1 MRFFFA
7 FLRANECDGD
17 VATVEKAIDYHCLMV
32 EANHYRAPENRALT
46 TDERILLEW
55 LISNGSPDAA
65 KYAPQIP
72 RVSVVSRCTCGC
84 PTIDLA
90 VDGKHEDGPSE
101 LVADFVGKSPEGIQ
115 VGVILHCRGG
125 QISELEV
132 YAMGEVNG
140 VFGLPCPDA
149 LVPLGNAEPE

>member
-1 MRFFFA
+1 
-7 FLRANECDGD
+7 
-17 VATVEKAIDYHCLMV
+17 MV
-32 EANHYRAPENRALT
+32 EANHYRAPEIRPLT

-55 LISNGSPDAA
+55 LIANGSPSAK
-65 KYAPQIP
+65 KYAPQTP

-90 VDGKHEDGPSE
+90 VDGKHVDGGSE
-101 LVADFVGKSPEGIQ
+101 LVADFVGKAPEGIQ

-132 YAMGEVNG
+132 YAMGEVKG
-140 VFGLPCPDA
+140 AFGLPSPNA
-149 LVPLGNAEPE
+149 LVAFGDAEI

>member
-1 MRFFFA
+1 
-7 FLRANECDGD
+7 
-17 VATVEKAIDYHCLMV
+17 MV
-32 EANHYRAPENRALT
+32 EATHYRTPENRPLT
-46 TDERILLEW
+46 TDERVLLEW
-55 LISNGSPDAA
+55 LIANGSSNAA
-65 KYAPQIP
+65 KYAWQIP

-90 VDGKHEDGPSE
+90 LDGKHVDGGSE

-132 YAMGEVNG
+132 YAIDEVEG
-140 VFGLPCPDA
+140 VFGLPSPGA
-149 LVPLGNAEPE
+149 LVELGDANPE

>member
-1 MRFFFA
+1 
-7 FLRANECDGD
+7 
-17 VATVEKAIDYHCLMV
+17 MV
-32 EANHYRAPENRALT
+32 EANHYRAPENRPLT
-46 TDERILLEW
+46 TDERMLLEW
-55 LISNGSPDAA
+55 LIAHGSPNAA

-90 VDGKHEDGPSE
+90 VDGKHVDGRSE
-101 LVADFVGKSPEGIQ
+101 LIADFVGKSPEGIQ

-132 YAMGEVNG
+132 YAIDEVK
-140 VFGLPCPDA
+140 VAFGLPCPDA
-149 LVPLGNAEPE
+149 LVALDDSEP

>member
-1 MRFFFA
+1 
-7 FLRANECDGD
+7 
-17 VATVEKAIDYHCLMV
+17 MV
-32 EANHYRAPENRALT
+32 EASHYRAPENRPLT

-55 LISNGSPDAA
+55 LIANGSPSAM

-90 VDGKHEDGPSE
+90 VDGKHVDGGSE
-101 LVADFVGKSPEGIQ
+101 LVADFVGRSPEGIQ

-132 YAMGEVNG
+132 YAMGDVKG
-140 VFGLPCPDA
+140 VFGLPRPEA
-149 LVPLGNAEPE
+149 LVALRDAKP

>member
-1 MRFFFA
+1 MGHK
-7 FLRANECDGD
+7 LNECNRDF
-17 VATVEKAIDYHCLMV
+17 ATIDKETDYHCLMV
-32 EANHYRAPENRALT
+32 EANHYRAPENRPLT

-55 LISNGSPDAA
+55 LIANGSPNAS

-90 VDGKHEDGPSE
+90 VDGKHVGGGSE

-132 YAMGEVNG
+132 YPVDEVKG
-140 VFGLPCPDA
+140 VFGLPRPDA
-149 LVPLGNAEPE
+149 LIALGDAES

>member
-1 MRFFFA
+1 LRSFECNGDFA
-7 FLRANECDGD
+7 TIDKE
-17 VATVEKAIDYHCLMV
+17 TDYHCFMV
-32 EANHYRAPENRALT
+32 EANHYRAPENRSLT

-55 LISNGSPDAA
+55 LIANGSPSAA

-90 VDGKHEDGPSE
+90 VDGKHVDGGSE

-132 YAMGEVNG
+132 YAIDEAKGA
-140 VFGLPCPDA
+140 FGLPCPDA
-149 LVPLGNAEPE
+149 LVALGDPEP

>member
-1 MRFFFA
+1 LQQ
-7 FLRANECDGD
+7 LRKTN
-17 VATVEKAIDYHCLMV
+17 YHCFMV
-32 EANHYRAPENRALT
+32 EANHYRALENRPLT

-55 LISNGSPDAA
+55 LIAHGSPSAA
-65 KYAPQIP
+65 KFAPQIS

-90 VDGKHEDGPSE
+90 VDGKRVGGGSE
-101 LVADFVGKSPEGIQ
+101 LIADFVGKLPEGIQ

-132 YAMGEVNG
+132 YAIDEIKG

-149 LVPLGNAEPE
+149 LVALDDAES